1 MSLFLFSLYSLE
13 IKEYFCNRRI
23 MLRAVIF
30 DFNGIIVDDEPI
42 HFKLFQRV
50 LGEEGIVLTE
60 EAYYARYLGFDDRGA
75 FMAGFRDNNRPLT
88 DDKLAELVDR
98 KAAYYQLAIRDHV
111 VIFPGVKTLV
121 YELAPK
127 VPLGLASGGLRR
139 EITTI
144 LTTAGLLNYF
154 LAVVSGED
162 VKQGKPEPEI
172 FLQVLAKLNAGGSP
186 KIEPGDCVV
195 IEDSKE
201 GIRGA
206 RRAGMKCLAVT
217 NSHPAELL
225 GEADAVVKSLDDVT
239 VGYLEK
245 LWP

>member
-1 MSLFLFSLYSLE
+1 
-13 IKEYFCNRRI
+13 

-60 EAYYARYLGFDDRGA
+60 QDYYARYLGFDDRGA
-75 FMAGFRDNNRPLT
+75 FTAGYSENNRSLSEQ
-88 DDKLAELVDR
+88 KLAELIDR
-98 KAAYYQLAIRDHV
+98 KAAYYQDAIRNHAA
-111 VIFPGVKTLV
+111 IFPGVKNLVADLAQTLP
-121 YELAPK
+121 LA
-127 VPLGLASGGLRR
+127 VASGALRH
-139 EITTI
+139 EIETI
-144 LTTAGLLNYF
+144 LATAGLLSYF
-154 LAVVSGED
+154 RAVVSAED

-172 FLQVLAKLNAGGSP
+172 YLKALAALNATVNDDHP
-186 KIEPGDCVV
+186 IAARDCIV

-206 RRAGMKCLAVT
+206 RRAGMKCLAVA

-225 GEADAVVKSLDDVT
+225 GEATAVVKSLEDV
-239 VGYLEK
+239 K
-245 LWP
+245 LNFLQNICP

>member
-1 MSLFLFSLYSLE
+1 
-13 IKEYFCNRRI
+13 

-42 HFKLFQRV
+42 HCQLFQKV
-50 LGEEGIVLTE
+50 FGEEGIVLTE

-75 FMAGFRDNNRPLT
+75 FGAGFRDHNRTLNEQ
-88 DDKLAELVDR
+88 KLAELVDR
-98 KAAYYQLAIRDHV
+98 KAVYYQEAIRNHV
-111 VIFPGVKTLV
+111 AIFPGVRALV
-121 YELAPK
+121 ADLAQRL
-127 VPLGLASGGLRR
+127 PLAVASGALRQ
-139 EITTI
+139 EIETI
-144 LTTAGLLNYF
+144 LTTTGLLAHF
-154 LAVVSGED
+154 KTIVSAED

-172 FLQVLAKLNAGGSP
+172 FLKALAGLNTQSDYGKPIQAA
-186 KIEPGDCVV
+186 ECVV

-225 GEADAVVKSLDDVT
+225 QEADAIVKSLEEVS
-239 VGYLEK
+239 LPSLK
-245 LWP
+245 ALCA

>member
-1 MSLFLFSLYSLE
+1 
-13 IKEYFCNRRI
+13 

-60 EAYYARYLGFDDRGA
+60 EDYYASYLGFDDRGA
-75 FMAGFRDNNRPLT
+75 FMAGFRENSRPLSAA
-88 DDKLAELVDR
+88 KLQELIER
-98 KAAYYQLAIRDHV
+98 KAVYYQEAIRNHV
-111 VIFPGVKTLV
+111 TVFPGVKNLVADLAQTLP
-121 YELAPK
+121 LAVASGALRHEIETILK
-127 VPLGLASGGLRR
+127 TLGLLDHFRA
-139 EITTI
+139 IV
-144 LTTAGLLNYF
+144 A
-154 LAVVSGED
+154 AED
-162 VKQGKPEPEI
+162 VTQGKPEPEI
-172 FLQVLAKLNAGGSP
+172 YLKALEALNARGGNGKP
-186 KIEPGDCVV
+186 IEAADCVV

-225 GEADAVVKSLDDVT
+225 SDADAVVKNLEDV
-239 VGYLEK
+239 K
-245 LWP
+245 LNFLQNICS